1 MQLNIKGMT
10 REEILQALLE
20 GLEWKLMGL
29 ANKREQIRQHIEGSY
44 MIPGFEPS
52 SAMVQRG
59 RPKGSKNKPKRT
71 MSAAGRAAV
80 KAAQKKRWA
89 AFHKARRKAGK

>member
-1 MQLNIKGMT
+1 
-10 REEILQALLE
+10 
-20 GLEWKLMGL
+20 
-29 ANKREQIRQHIEGSY
+29 